1 MMFPANIWIK
11 ISARDRAAYRR
22 ASRRKHGFARNE
34 RESENACRLV
44 VRAPHYD
51 FGRLRTRS
59 QLRLSADDGQ
69 FGSWQLFAFFRTPQP
84 LRLQT
89 RLTTRSSADRSSC
102 APCGGVLF
110 ACQGK
115 LPICKLQTATEF
127 AILLLKSLDPEPQRV
142 ATMFCLVAR
151 SRSSDVDAGGAT
163 SVVVLRDRMTR
174 TRSTSWFTGR
184 GARSHAR

>member
-59 QLRLSADDGQ
+59 QLRLIADDGQ

-115 LPICKLQTATEF
+115 LPYASSRRPLSSRFFSSRVLIR
-127 AILLLKSLDPEPQRV
+127 SRSV